1 MKFKGAYKQCVGC
14 LPLPFSWR
22 ILPQKANLNCQVL
35 DKMSSKDSKGSSDS
49 LPTKT
54 KKKDKTKKESKK
66 EEKEKSKKEK
76 KEKSKKR
83 ESKDLDSHVP
93 NDTNVAEIEVGGQED
108 SASPKTKKKFGIFR
122 ISGRKSKSDK
132 RNSKHGS
139 SDSLKRQS
147 VDSADIESLG
157 SELSLEE
164 STGSAEMSTTITVVS
179 STSAEVPTTITEVV
193 PTVSAEES
201 STSVVM
207 STTSAEVAEESNEIV
222 KPQSNSEVSNEIEGQ
237 EAVAVETSSDVK
249 VVSAVLPDVPEK
261 EIEQPP
267 SQDSK
272 LAIDTLEVES
282 VSFLEQSPV
291 ASEPETFQFK
301 LQSSAISSNKNVK
314 EKEEQ
319 HSSTEESR
327 TESIQMV
334 IEEDASTHPKKDFV
348 ITPEVSLEDIKS
360 ERDREITSSEDESVD
375 TVVSTEALNTRR
387 VVEMSD
393 DIEVGMRGNI
403 VVDEPV
409 ISTYQERKGPLQ
421 DAAQEYPPIDED
433 AITLSYE
440 NKTQKEISAE
450 EHVQEEPIALVS
462 KERREDL
469 PLGEITFRE
478 APVTETEPVLLI
490 KDEDM
495 MKTDEAHEEAQVEE
509 PSVAQMEEAS
519 EEELLIPTYVQS
531 KRDKT
536 EEEEEEE
543 QASVNEEAM
552 VLSYPD
558 KDEHQIQNESQD
570 GYKTDEEEP
579 VVLETNEN
587 KENQIQEQ
595 IQEFLKL
602 NASIDEKSVNESDAV
617 KKDDEVGKT
626 RDSQKE
632 NELPKTKEI
641 IEERSEKFRTSSR
654 KKESVHSEQGERE
667 EKQRPIPA
675 VSYNAT
681 RFKRESVMQFHVKV
695 QMVNNIKDVKLSTKV
710 LMAKLAE
717 VNKKL
722 RMLQKEL
729 LEVQKSEGNNPTK
742 STQMVSVET

>member
-1 MKFKGAYKQCVGC
+1 MRLY
-14 LPLPFSWR
+14 FS
-22 ILPQKANLNCQVL
+22 L
-35 DKMSSKDSKGSSDS
+35 
-49 LPTKT
+49 
-54 KKKDKTKKESKK
+54 ESKK

-83 ESKDLDSHVP
+83 ESKDLDSHVA
-93 NDTNVAEIEVGGQED
+93 NDTNVTEIEVGGQED

-122 ISGRKSKSDK
+122 LSGRKSKSDK

-164 STGSAEMSTTITVVS
+164 STGSAEMSTTITEVS
-179 STSAEVPTTITEVV
+179 STSAEVPTTISEV
-193 PTVSAEES
+193 PTVNAEES
-201 STSVVM
+201 STSVIM

-237 EAVAVETSSDVK
+237 EAVVVETSSEVK
-249 VVSAVLPDVPEK
+249 IVSAVLPDMPEK

-267 SQDSK
+267 SQDTK
-272 LAIDTLEVES
+272 LAIHTLEVES
-282 VSFLEQSPV
+282 VSFQEQSPV
-291 ASEPETFQFK
+291 ASELETFQFK
-301 LQSSAISSNKNVK
+301 LQSSAISSKENKNVK

-327 TESIQMV
+327 TESVQMV
-334 IEEDASTHPKKDFV
+334 IEEDASTYPKKDFV
-348 ITPEVSLEDIKS
+348 IAPEVSLEDIKS

-375 TVVSTEALNTRR
+375 TVVSSEALNTRR
-387 VVEMSD
+387 VVEISE
-393 DIEVGMRGNI
+393 DIEVGMRGNTGME
-403 VVDEPV
+403 EPV

-433 AITLSYE
+433 AITLPYE
-440 NKTQKEISAE
+440 NKTQNEISNE
-450 EHVQEEPIALVS
+450 QHVQEEPIALAS

-469 PLGEITFRE
+469 VLSEITFRE
-478 APVTETEPVLLI
+478 EPVTETEPILLI
-490 KDEDM
+490 KNEDM
-495 MKTDEAHEEAQVEE
+495 MKTDKAHEEVQVEE
-509 PSVAQMEEAS
+509 PSEAKMEEPS
-519 EEELLIPTYVQS
+519 EEELLIPTHIQS
-531 KRDKT
+531 KRDNR
-536 EEEEEEE
+536 EEEEEE
-543 QASVNEEAM
+543 QEEQGEVQEASVYEEAM

-558 KDEHQIQNESQD
+558 KDEDQIQNESQD
-570 GYKTDEEEP
+570 GPKTVEEEP
-579 VVLETNEN
+579 AVLETNEN

-602 NASIDEKSVNESDAV
+602 DASIDEKSAKESEAV

-641 IEERSEKFRTSSR
+641 IEERSEKFRTSTR
-654 KKESVHSEQGERE
+654 KKEPVDSEQGERE
-667 EKQRPIPA
+667 DTENKKQKPVPP
-675 VSYNAT
+675 VSYNVT
-681 RFKRESVMQFHVKV
+681 RFKQESVMQFNVKV

-729 LEVQKSEGNNPTK
+729 LEVQKSDGDNNPRK

>member
-1 MKFKGAYKQCVGC
+1 MRLYFF
-14 LPLPFSWR
+14 L
-22 ILPQKANLNCQVL
+22 
-35 DKMSSKDSKGSSDS
+35 
-49 LPTKT
+49 
-54 KKKDKTKKESKK
+54 ESKK

-83 ESKDLDSHVP
+83 ESKDLDSHVA
-93 NDTNVAEIEVGGQED
+93 NDNNVAEIEVGGQED

-164 STGSAEMSTTITVVS
+164 STGSADMSTTITEVS
-179 STSAEVPTTITEVV
+179 STSAEVPTTITEAV

-207 STTSAEVAEESNEIV
+207 STTTAEVAEESNEIV
-222 KPQSNSEVSNEIEGQ
+222 KPQSNSEGSNEIEGQ
-237 EAVAVETSSDVK
+237 EAEAVETSLEVK
-249 VVSAVLPDVPEK
+249 IVSAVLPDVPEK

-267 SQDSK
+267 SQDTK

-282 VSFLEQSPV
+282 VSFQEQSPV
-291 ASEPETFQFK
+291 ASELETFQFK
-301 LQSSAISSNKNVK
+301 LQSSAISSKENNVE

-327 TESIQMV
+327 TESVQMV

-360 ERDREITSSEDESVD
+360 EREREITSSEDESVD

-387 VVEMSD
+387 VVEMSE

-421 DAAQEYPPIDED
+421 DADQEYHPIDEN

-440 NKTQKEISAE
+440 NKTQKEISDE

-478 APVTETEPVLLI
+478 EPVTETEPVLLI

-509 PSVAQMEEAS
+509 PSEAQMEEAS

-543 QASVNEEAM
+543 QEEQGEVQKASVNEEAM

-558 KDEHQIQNESQD
+558 KDEDQIQNESQD
-570 GYKTDEEEP
+570 GPKPDEEEP

-602 NASIDEKSVNESDAV
+602 DASIDEKSVKESDAV

-654 KKESVHSEQGERE
+654 KKEPLDSEQGVRKDTENK
-667 EKQRPIPA
+667 KQKPIPA
-675 VSYNAT
+675 VGYNAT
-681 RFKRESVMQFHVKV
+681 RFKQESVMQFHVKV

-729 LEVQKSEGNNPTK
+729 LEVQKSDCNHPTK